1 MDTNTKI
8 KLISIVILGSI
19 FILSVVAFTNIN
31 YNAPSNLEQEYETI
45 LYIEDLKISKI
56 SERIFINGTSDW
68 VDLKNEG
75 NCTGQGTYSD
85 PYVIKDLVINGF
97 YIGTCIWIEN
107 SDVYFKIENCTV
119 YNAENYGIY
128 LNNVSNG
135 HLVNNT
141 FSSNIAEGIS
151 LYRSHNNTIL
161 ETNINNNY
169 EGIRLYDSNNNN
181 ISGNHLT
188 NNYAVGIGNSNS
200 NNTIVIG
207 NTVDY
212 NSIGIDLWKSNN
224 TLVSGN
230 IMNECGLRIF
240 GNIELL
246 SSNNIDT
253 TNIVNG
259 KQLYYYTN
267 EIGLKSNNFT
277 NGGQVI
283 LVNCNDSSI
292 SDLDVS
298 LSTRGISLY
307 YCNKNNISG
316 NIANN
321 NIYGISLEYCNNIT
335 ISGNIANDN
344 FWNGIDLVGSN
355 NNAITGNRVDRNSVG
370 IGLWTSN
377 NTLVTGNIGSNNLYY
392 GIWLDMS
399 NNNTITGNTAS
410 SNTIGILLERSNN
423 NEITGNTL
431 IGNNEC
437 FSEFDSEGNNF
448 DNNNCGETS
457 VINGYDLVYLLGTTC
472 FVSIA
477 FLKRIK
483 KPKNRKN
490 LLFRDLTSSSIT
502 EKDYN
507 YF

>member
-1 MDTNTKI
+1 MDLNTKI
-8 KLISIVILGSI
+8 KLSSVAILGSI
-19 FILSVVAFTNIN
+19 FILFVLANTNIN
-31 YNAPSNLEQEYETI
+31 YNATNNLEQKYESI

-56 SERIFINGTSDW
+56 SEKIFINGTSDW

-107 SDVYFKIENCTV
+107 SDVYFKIENCTG
-119 YNAENYGIY
+119 YNAGNYGIY

-141 FSSNIAEGIS
+141 FSSNIAEGIN

-181 ISGNHLT
+181 ISGNQLT

-207 NTVDY
+207 NTIDY

-277 NGGQVI
+277 NAGQVI
-283 LVNCNDSSI
+283 LINCNDSSI

-298 LSTRGISLY
+298 HSSRGILLY
-307 YCNKNNISG
+307 NCNKNNISG

-321 NIYGISLEYCNNIT
+321 NLYGISLDNCNNNT
-335 ISGNIANDN
+335 ISGNEANDN
-344 FWNGIDLVGSN
+344 FWNGIDLWGSN
-355 NNAITGNRVDRNSVG
+355 NNIITGNTANRNSAG
-370 IGLWTSN
+370 IGLWKSN
-377 NTLVTGNIGSNNLYY
+377 YSIITGNILSSNIYY
-392 GIWLDMS
+392 GIWLEMS
-399 NNNTITGNTAS
+399 NNNTISGNTAT
-410 SNTIGILLERSNN
+410 SNAIGLFLDNSNYNRVTGNNLIENDECISEVDCEGNLLENN
-423 NEITGNTL
+423 DCNETPAI
-431 IGNNEC
+431 I
-437 FSEFDSEGNNF
+437 
-448 DNNNCGETS
+448 
-457 VINGYDLVYLLGTTC
+457 GYDLLYLLGSIC
-472 FVSIA
+472 LVSMI
-477 FLKRIK
+477 LLRKTKLSK
-483 KPKNRKN
+483 K
-490 LLFRDLTSSSIT
+490 
-502 EKDYN
+502 
-507 YF
+507 